1 MISKET
7 VDKIYDEIRV
17 EEVIGDFVTLKKSGS
32 NLKGLSPFSQ
42 EKTPSFMVSPSKQIW
57 KDFSSGKGGGA
68 VNFLMEHE
76 HYTYPEALRYLA
88 NKYNIEIVE
97 TAQNEEQKAAQSE
110 RETLYLV
117 NEYAQKYFNENLWK
131 NEQGKAVGL
140 SYLKERG
147 FTKETIKKFQI
158 GYNLDTWTDFTNTAI
173 SKGYLLENLVKTG
186 LTKVKE
192 NSNKFDFFKGRVI
205 FPIHSM
211 SGRVLGFGGRTLKNE
226 KNIAKYLNSPESVI
240 YHKTDILYGIYF
252 AKQAISRED
261 NCYLVEGY
269 TDMIALYQAGIENV
283 VASAG
288 TALTEKQIS
297 IVKRLTSNITIVFDG
312 DVAGMK
318 AAMRGVDMILSADM
332 NVKIITLPEG
342 EDPDSFSK
350 THHKTELKTFF
361 EKNNQDFIKFKTKLL
376 LKNANDPISKSNVV
390 NDIVESIHCIENEI
404 KRELYVK
411 SCAEL
416 LDLSEEVLFNYLAQ
430 KQLAKQ
436 IETTKKTR
444 QTTLE
449 IQQKPPEINKI
460 GTNLDLCELEIVKIL
475 LLYGEKKIT
484 FEDLIY
490 SEDAEQPQKIVYQRI
505 IWEEIFLNLQEDE
518 TVFNN
523 VLFREIYDTI
533 ITQIQKTEK
542 IEQQY
547 FTQHS
552 NAKIASTCVDILM
565 PRYKVDEGWKR
576 KNIFVPPDD
585 DDPILQKK
593 VTDATLGIRK
603 ILVDKK
609 IESLK
614 NQLKDTEENL
624 VEVKKD
630 IKNWTKLK
638 QRILKRLK
646 RQECI
651 INLKKK

>member
-376 LKNANDPISKSNVV
+376 LKNVNDPISKSNVV

-460 GTNLDLCELEIVKIL
+460 GTNLDLWELEIVKIL

-576 KNIFVPPDD
+576 KNIFVAPDD
-585 DDPILQKK
+585 DDSILQKN

-609 IESLK
+609 NRK
-614 NQLKDTEENL
+614 F
-624 VEVKKD
+624 KKS
-630 IKNWTKLK
+630 IKRYRRKFGRSEK
-638 QRILKRLK
+638 GH
-646 RQECI
+646 
-651 INLKKK
+651 